1 MPPDYPDQHQGTF
14 AIEDT
19 LKVPADMAAGDIV
32 LGWRWDAEMTSQI
45 WQSCSDV
52 TIE

>member
-1 MPPDYPDQHQGTF
+1 VAENTDLV
-14 AIEDT
+14 IEDT
-19 LKVPADMAAGDIV
+19 LLVPKDIAVGEYV

-45 WQSCSDV
+45 WQTCSDI